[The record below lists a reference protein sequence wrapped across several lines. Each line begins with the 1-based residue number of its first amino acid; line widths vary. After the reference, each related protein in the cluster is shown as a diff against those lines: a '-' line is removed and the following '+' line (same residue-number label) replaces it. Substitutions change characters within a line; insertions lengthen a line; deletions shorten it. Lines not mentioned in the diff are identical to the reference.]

1 MGRRVLLI
9 IFITLAA
16 IAAIIGVVF
25 LRDYMQ
31 RRQFPLEYENLIV
44 EYSGEYNLDPYFVA
58 AMIDTES
65 NFNVTA
71 VSEDGA
77 QGLMQIMPETAEWI
91 AQKLD
96 MTEYDMMNPEN
107 NIQFGC
113 WYLNFLQDR
122 FSGKEQ
128 LMIAAYNA
136 GHNKVDE
143 WLDEGYS
150 SDGSSLDEI
159 PYPETKNYVDKVSR
173 AYEQYKKLYEIG

>member
-25 LRDYMQ
+25 LRDYMLRQ
-31 RRQFPLEYENLIV
+31 QFPLKHEDLIV
-44 EYSGEYNLDPYFVA
+44 EYSNEYHLDPYFVA

-65 NFNVTA
+65 NFNDTA

-77 QGLMQIMPETAEWI
+77 QGLMQIMPETADWI

-96 MTEYDMMNPEN
+96 MTEYNMMDPDT
-107 NIQFGC
+107 NIKFGC
-113 WYLNFLQDR
+113 WYMNFLQEK
-122 FSGKEQ
+122 FSGEEQ
-128 LMIAAYNA
+128 LMMAAYNA
-136 GHNKVDE
+136 GHNRVEE
-143 WLDEGYS
+143 WLAEGYS
-150 SDGSSLDEI
+150 NDGTTLDEI

-173 AYEQYKKLYEIG
+173 AYEQYKKLYEIV

>member
-25 LRDYMQ
+25 LRDYMLRQ
-31 RRQFPLEYENLIV
+31 QFPLKYEDLIV
-44 EYSGEYNLDPYFVA
+44 EYSNEYNLDPYFVA

-65 NFNVTA
+65 NFNDTA

-77 QGLMQIMPETAEWI
+77 QGLMQIMPETADWI

-96 MTEYDMMNPEN
+96 MTEY
-107 NIQFGC
+107 NIMDPDTNIKFGC
-113 WYLNFLQDR
+113 WYMNFLQEK
-122 FSGKEQ
+122 FSGEEQ
-128 LMIAAYNA
+128 LMMAAYNA
-136 GHNKVDE
+136 GHNRVEE
-143 WLDEGYS
+143 WLAEGYS
-150 SDGSSLDEI
+150 NDGTTLDEI

-173 AYEQYKKLYEIG
+173 AYEQYKKLYEIV